1 MIGGGIAG
9 AAACVALSWAGLA
22 DGTAWFAPDQPF
34 EDRVGESLPSTAGPI
49 LDRLG
54 LSDLVTTGHRPA
66 NATFTAWGREAL
78 VERNAIVQ
86 LRGPGWVLDRPRF
99 EKDLRARAQTVV
111 QRRRETVLTATAE
124 DSVWTITTE
133 YAPPL
138 RARTLI
144 DATGRAA
151 AFVRK
156 FATLRRD
163 DRMAVAYAFPPHRDR
178 SVDPT
183 PATLIEAVAD
193 GWWYAALLPDQRLSL
208 AYFSDPDLIPR
219 GLSGDLAMWRDL
231 VSGSPNVSQ
240 WIEDAGFTLEDAP
253 SVGSAGTTWID
264 PPVGMCHGAAWMAI
278 GDAAA
283 TFDPLSSHGM
293 TTALWSGARVVDAL
307 TPWLANAEPDAL
319 TDYANAVSAGVL
331 KFRTDRAQLY
341 GRERR
346 FTGLPFWD
354 RRSQNF
360 NLP

>member
-1 MIGGGIAG
+1 
-9 AAACVALSWAGLA
+9 
-22 DGTAWFAPDQPF
+22 
-34 EDRVGESLPSTAGPI
+34 
-49 LDRLG
+49 
-54 LSDLVTTGHRPA
+54 
-66 NATFTAWGREAL
+66 
-78 VERNAIVQ
+78 
-86 LRGPGWVLDRPRF
+86 
-99 EKDLRARAQTVV
+99 
-111 QRRRETVLTATAE
+111 
-124 DSVWTITTE
+124 
-133 YAPPL
+133 
-138 RARTLI
+138 
-144 DATGRAA
+144 
-151 AFVRK
+151 
-156 FATLRRD
+156 
-163 DRMAVAYAFPPHRDR
+163 
-178 SVDPT
+178 
-183 PATLIEAVAD
+183 
-193 GWWYAALLPDQRLSL
+193 
-208 AYFSDPDLIPR
+208 
-219 GLSGDLAMWRDL
+219 MWRDL

-331 KFRTDRAQLY
+331 KFRTNRAQLY